1 MKTVNVSGKK
11 CMLNLDKKGKT
22 GTLMIPLKNHMLIG
36 LTLNPATRASEL
48 TSLAQQI
55 PLSRLE
61 YNR

>member
-36 LTLNPATRASEL
+36 LTLFS
-48 TSLAQQI
+48 SH
-55 PLSRLE
+55 LE
-61 YNR
+61 IMALRRQLW